1 MAWQDTLQSLQ
12 TELAEVR
19 AERLRQAKIEEG
31 ERQSERQRLVDL
43 ATSLEINQ
51 LIEDMNQVLLRREGS
66 VEVYSSWDPPEDKPG
81 DDLEILRLAD
91 DEDDEDD
98 ADYISAVL
106 TWDEDGEKEIAVDLG
121 LSEEG
126 LYLQINGID
135 IRPEREALEQA
146 LLEAFREELQV

>member
-31 ERQSERQRLVDL
+31 QRQSERQRLVDL
-43 ATSLEINQ
+43 ANSLQINQ
-51 LIEDMNQVLLRREGS
+51 LIEDMNQVLLRREGT
-66 VEVYSSWDPPEDKPG
+66 VEAYSSWDPPEDKPEDG
-81 DDLEILRLAD
+81 LDVLHLAD
-91 DEDDEDD
+91 DDDDEDD

-106 TWDEDGEKEIAVDLG
+106 TWDEDGEREIAVDLG
-121 LSEEG
+121 LSSEG

-146 LLEAFREELQV
+146 LVEAFREELQV

>member
-31 ERQSERQRLVDL
+31 QRQSERQRLVDL
-43 ATSLEINQ
+43 ASSLEINQ

-66 VEVYSSWDPPEDKPG
+66 VEAYSSWDPPEDNPG
-81 DDLEILRLAD
+81 DDLEILHLAD
-91 DEDDEDD
+91 DEDNEDD

-146 LLEAFREELQV
+146 LVEAFREELQV

>member
-19 AERLRQAKIEEG
+19 AERLRQAKIEEVQ
-31 ERQSERQRLVDL
+31 RQSERQRLVDL
-43 ATSLEINQ
+43 ASSLGINQ

-66 VEVYSSWDPPEDKPG
+66 VEAYSSWDPPEDKPG
-81 DDLEILRLAD
+81 DDLEILDLAD
-91 DEDDEDD
+91 DENDEDD

-146 LLEAFREELQV
+146 LVEAFREELQV

>member
-31 ERQSERQRLVDL
+31 QRQSERQRLLDL
-43 ATSLEINQ
+43 ANSLQINQ
-51 LIEDMNQVLLRREGS
+51 LIEDMNQVLLRRDGC
-66 VEVYSSWDPPEDKPG
+66 VEVYSSWDPPSDARE
-81 DDLEILRLAD
+81 DDLNIQHLSDDAD
-91 DEDDEDD
+91 EEDD

-106 TWDEDGEKEIAVDLG
+106 TWDEDGEREIAVDLG
-121 LSEEG
+121 LSSEG

-146 LLEAFREELQV
+146 LVEAFREELQV